1 MADLF
6 SEFDSCLSRL
16 PVLETERC
24 LLREA
29 GEEHA
34 GDLYALYGDAVA
46 MEYMQ
51 RPVAGSVAE
60 CAELLLSW
68 REDFLSGRGFR
79 WGVFLREQPDTL
91 IGTAA
96 LHYWSPEDRRVELG
110 ADLARNHWGRGIGTE
125 VTVRLISHGFKALR
139 ANRIELRCHPRN
151 SGAIGVASRLG
162 FVFEGNL
169 REYVMV
175 PGKGL
180 VDESVFSI
188 LAGEWRS

>member
-6 SEFDSCLSRL
+6 ADLDSDLSRL
-16 PVLETERC
+16 PVLDTERC

-34 GDLYALYGDAVA
+34 SDLFAVYGDADG
-46 MEYMQ
+46 MKYMQ
-51 RPVAGSVAE
+51 RPVAESVAE
-60 CAELLLSW
+60 CADLIRSW
-68 REDFLSGRGFR
+68 REEFLAGRGFR
-79 WGVFLREQPDTL
+79 WGVFLRERPDVL

-110 ADLARNHWGRGIGTE
+110 ADLSRNHWGKGIGTE
-125 VTVRLISHGFKALR
+125 VTVRLISHGFRVLA

-151 SGAIGVASRLG
+151 SGAVEVASRLG

-180 VDESVFSI
+180 VDETVFSI
-188 LAGEWRS
+188 LAREWKG